1 MKASQLKQIIR
12 EEISKVLNESISIK
26 NDRDMIKVLDDI
38 AANMTKWRGE
48 EGAHYLSLLTTV
60 IDYIRKSQFLDE
72 GSKPATDATI
82 RLHINTYTA
91 ADDPYEV
98 AVEIGKK
105 YNWNQQEIEKAEKI
119 IRAKYIK

>member
-1 MKASQLKQIIR
+1 MKTTELRKLIR
-12 EEISKVLNESISIK
+12 EEIRKVLS
-26 NDRDMIKVLDDI
+26 
-38 AANMTKWRGE
+38 
-48 EGAHYLSLLTTV
+48 
-60 IDYIRKSQFLDE
+60 E